1 MTHPLIAWDSDIDDP
16 DVVWHSR
23 LDGRYHIEVVRV
35 NSHAG
40 ELRIFDH
47 DAGDEMVHSVSVGL
61 MYGAQ
66 FGPDIAGPATL
77 TGTGSSGFKK
87 TLIAVRHRCR
97 RFCPRT

>member
-66 FGPDIAGPATL
+66 FGPDMDDVAEWR
-77 TGTGSSGFKK
+77 
-87 TLIAVRHRCR
+87 LISTSFVDSLHVDLDVH
-97 RFCPRT
+97 T